1 MSASKYLTAR
11 SFGQGKMTMRNRR
24 NVIIITNTH
33 ERDIWAF
40 CVMYTH
46 THTHTENEKQ
56 NTQKDEKN
64 RRKGP
69 TTQNRRREA
78 AHIKL
83 ADKWVR
89 MYAKNCGRALQ
100 KALPRE

>member
-1 MSASKYLTAR
+1 
-11 SFGQGKMTMRNRR
+11 
-24 NVIIITNTH
+24 
-33 ERDIWAF
+33 
-40 CVMYTH
+40 MYTH

-89 MYAKNCGRALQ
+89 MYAKKLRSCTTEGTPTRVTGEKRGL
-100 KALPRE
+100 RESTGYNLHKW